1 MPNKQT
7 KSKGRKTGSGFAA
20 FLYGLGSVKV
30 CRLPDNARQMT
41 GVFKV
46 WRVRH
51 APRSAMIG
59 AVSFESAYRDECP
72 APSRYRFAG
81 CSVSVA
87 AVK

>member
-41 GVFKV
+41 GVFIV
-46 WRVRH
+46 
-51 APRSAMIG
+51 
-59 AVSFESAYRDECP
+59 D
-72 APSRYRFAG
+72 
-81 CSVSVA
+81 
-87 AVK
+87 